1 MSFNDEEIVV
11 TIDAKRLI
19 AIGLLA
25 ILTVAT
31 LSSYII
37 ALFAWQAD
45 WNTDPF
51 LKVMNLETQTSGGSP
66 TAIFSAG
73 DTVQVEATIE
83 KATAYNNPS
92 YTVLTESTTARIFIV
107 VFDASSTTYELL
119 HYYTTTITLDPGPIN
134 AQDITTSFRL
144 SSGTS
149 AHTEYYVHCLV
160 WDDYLPDGEELVDI
174 LDFAIDQEVKFEVS

>member
-37 ALFAWQAD
+37 ALFAWQAEWD
-45 WNTDPF
+45 TDPF

-66 TAIFSAG
+66 ETTFSAG

-119 HYYTTTITLDPGPIN
+119 HYYTTTKTLAPGVP
-134 AQDITTSFRL
+134 QDITTSFRL
-144 SSGTS
+144 SSGAS
-149 AHTEYYVHCLV
+149 VHTDYYVHCLV

-174 LDFAIDQEVKFEVS
+174 LDFATDQEVDFEVS

>member
-45 WNTDPF
+45 WNTDPL

-66 TAIFSAG
+66 ETTFSAG
-73 DTVQVEATIE
+73 DTVKVEATIE
-83 KATAYNNPS
+83 KASAYSNPS
-92 YTVLTESTTARIFIV
+92 YTVLTQSTTARIFIV
-107 VFDASSTTYELL
+107 VYYDPGTGVRPL
-119 HYYTTTITLDPGPIN
+119 HYYTTTRDLDPGEPELVET
-134 AQDITTSFRL
+134 QFKL
-144 SSGTS
+144 SSSAASGTNK
-149 AHTEYYVHCLV
+149 YYVHCLV
-160 WDDYLPDGEELVDI
+160 WDSYLPNGDTLTDWTESQ
-174 LDFAIDQEVKFEVS
+174 QEVTFSVS